1 LAPGY
6 PLRSNPSPAHS
17 IAVMS
22 GVALA
27 SAVAEAH
34 YVRYRTNGATQGPES
49 MKPDIRNAPN
59 PWASP
64 IDASEPHEVRIWCRL
79 FGCTEN
85 ELRGAMAK
93 VGTSSD
99 KVLAELLRRD
109 APIRLVR

>member
-1 LAPGY
+1 
-6 PLRSNPSPAHS
+6 
-17 IAVMS
+17 MS
-22 GVALA
+22 GT
-27 SAVAEAH
+27 EPMG
-34 YVRYRTNGATQGPES
+34 RPKGRNP

-64 IDASEPHEVRIWCRL
+64 INASEPHEVRIWCRV
-79 FGCTEN
+79 FGCTET
-85 ELRGAMAK
+85 ELRGAITK